1 MRPFIR
7 VLAKYAMAL
16 TIIFGALAIALG
28 FIMLLVPFGLSATIK
43 IILGVGLIVIGL
55 RMLYIVLRTVI

>member
-16 TIIFGALAIALG
+16 VIIFGILAIALG
-28 FIMLLVPFGLSATIK
+28 FIILLVPSGLSAALK

>member
-28 FIMLLVPFGLSATIK
+28 FIMLLVPFGLSAAIK
-43 IILGVGLIVIGL
+43 IILGVGFLVIGL
-55 RMLYIVLRTVI
+55 RMLYIVLHTVI

>member
-28 FIMLLVPFGLSATIK
+28 FIILLVPFGLSAAIK
-43 IILGVGLIVIGL
+43 IILGVGFLVIGL
-55 RMLYIVLRTVI
+55 RMLYIVLRVVM